1 MKIIR
6 ILSLFIVLILLI
18 GTTPVAA
25 SSRVIVGPLPAL
37 VDFYIEENWIQPGT
51 SVQLSPICSPS
62 NAEYTS
68 NSDFTWAS
76 SNSSFTITQQGVLTA
91 PSSGG
96 ITHISIT
103 HDSTGLSRTYIIAS
117 GIIDVAMLG
126 LKDGTDRTSY
136 FPQVASKL
144 SLIGFD
150 KIYHNHASS
159 VGPYAAD
166 ILNYMQNSRILII
179 RSHGSGEV
187 VQTADGFVNKNIEIA
202 GLNNDALANLD
213 LVIFGMCEGGYGGVN
228 GNNILNAVIDKGAKS
243 AIGFEDPVFPNA
255 ANDWITNLIN
265 VWCNYSDLS
274 TASLRSFCD
283 VATLVT
289 LRTHPDFTYPDGELE
304 GMFVSIRNYVVCGS
318 DTVPSPHENTH

>member
-1 MKIIR
+1 M
-6 ILSLFIVLILLI
+6 
-18 GTTPVAA
+18 
-25 SSRVIVGPLPAL
+25 
-37 VDFYIEENWIQPGT
+37 
-51 SVQLSPICSPS
+51 
-62 NAEYTS
+62 
-68 NSDFTWAS
+68 
-76 SNSSFTITQQGVLTA
+76 TA

-179 RSHGSGEV
+179 RSHGSGECV
-187 VQTADGFVNKNIEIA
+187 VATDRYLMKSEIEA
-202 GLNNDALANLD
+202 MENNSLSNLD
-213 LVIFGMCEGGYGGVN
+213 LIFFGICEGAYGGSAGDNMVTATVN
-228 GNNILNAVIDKGAKS
+228 KGAGT
-243 AIGFEDPVFPNA
+243 AIGFQNMVNPDA
-255 ANDWITNLIN
+255 ANDWVVNFFDIWYTNRNSITGNIASYAAQATALTLEEHSGYVLDDGGIVTIENCVVYGSNLLPE
-265 VWCNYSDLS
+265 Y
-274 TASLRSFCD
+274 
-283 VATLVT
+283 
-289 LRTHPDFTYPDGELE
+289 
-304 GMFVSIRNYVVCGS
+304 
-318 DTVPSPHENTH
+318 